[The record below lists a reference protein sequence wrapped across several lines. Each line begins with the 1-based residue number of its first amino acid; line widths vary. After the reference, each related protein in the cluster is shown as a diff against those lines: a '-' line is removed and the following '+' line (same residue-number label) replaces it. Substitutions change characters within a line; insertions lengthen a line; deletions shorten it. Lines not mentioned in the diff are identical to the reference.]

1 MILVGALSAHTVRS
15 TYLRGID
22 LGAAWQ
28 GPNADAA
35 INTLLMA
42 ELARAEE
49 LMQIHWSSWRVAAP
63 PDTTAVPGTDYDVA
77 HVAVPYAAPLET
89 EDFYRVSLWH
99 HDVQAIT
106 RLRLWVG
113 GNVSAPLY
121 TPVDL
126 TTVTFDYPEEALHVP
141 VGLVPTPATV
151 RGWAV
156 DYTMGVG
163 ALPFSVVQWCALGV
177 AIQVLSMGSS
187 AQDVSHGLARDRL
200 MMDGMEESVD
210 FGANAQGRPGGIYAG
225 TVSALQNQREDID
238 LVKLRFRYQG
248 AHVPVPG
255 LTPPVVAPTR
265 P

>member
-1 MILVGALSAHTVRS
+1 MMLVGVLSAQTVRS

-28 GPNADAA
+28 GSSADAA
-35 INTLLMA
+35 INALLMA

-49 LMQIHWSSWRVAAP
+49 LMNIHWSSWRVAAP
-63 PDTTAVPGTDYDVA
+63 PDSTAVAGTDYDVA
-77 HVAVPYAAPLET
+77 HVPVPYARPLET

-106 RLRLWVG
+106 RVRLWVG
-113 GNVSAPLY
+113 NDLNGPLY

-141 VGLVPTPATV
+141 QVLVPAPDTV
-151 RGWAV
+151 LGWAV
-156 DYTMGVG
+156 DYQIGVG
-163 ALPFSVVQWCALGV
+163 ALPFSVVQWCSLGV
-177 AIQVLSMGSS
+177 AIQILSVGAS
-187 AQDVSHGLARDRL
+187 AQDVSHGLARERL
-200 MMDGMEESVD
+200 NMDGIDEAVD
-210 FGANAQGRPGGIYAG
+210 YGSNAMGRPGGIYAG
-225 TVSALQNQREDID
+225 TVSALQNQRDDID

-248 AHVPVPG
+248 AHVVPPG
-255 LTPPVVAPTR
+255 LMPPVAVPTR